1 MSIDRLLLICGT
13 LALAGSSLTALRL
26 PGLPIGVP
34 EVLGLIFVLGSGLRT
49 SRRLFPT
56 IGYVLGFGALIL
68 LGMLI
73 GGVNNALIGAPT
85 VNLNQDLAA
94 IVYAALLGALYANAL
109 IDRPRTVLWL
119 GRALAIVLCLHAV
132 PLVSDL
138 VGVDIGRSGWSGD
151 TEQTPSSLQA
161 QDRLGKIEGAEALSD
176 KADRYQGLTTNPNQF
191 GMAAGFC
198 AILFPWLAVGM
209 RRTFAPAWWF
219 FGLMSLVLL
228 ALTKSSTAIL
238 GVGVGWML
246 ILVRHFAATEDDRGV
261 ARYPLVWL
269 VATWALLLPALL
281 VMWRFLDKAI
291 AGPSG
296 SGDAS
301 SRYPLWRHGWE
312 GIARSHFLGV
322 GPGPQSGLS
331 GPFQGE
337 EAHNVWIDLMLQGGL
352 ISMVALA
359 LLLWFVFRR
368 SVQGHTKVGVAMMAF
383 FVVMGTAHFLLRHP
397 LYWSL
402 ICLPIAINYS
412 YSRPARLWREE
423 QRSQDRRRHGGVVV
437 EPAYDRGA

>member
-26 PGLPIGVP
+26 PGVPIGVP
-34 EVLGLIFVLGSGLRT
+34 EALGLIFVLGSGLGPG
-49 SRRLFPT
+49 RRLFPMLA
-56 IGYVLGFGALIL
+56 YVLGFGALIL
-68 LGMLI
+68 IGVLI
-73 GGVNNALIGAPT
+73 GSVNNALIGAPA

-94 IVYAALLGALYANAL
+94 VAYAALLGALYANAL
-109 IDRPRTVLWL
+109 IDRPRSVLWL

-138 VGVDIGRSGWSGD
+138 LGVDIGRSGWSGD
-151 TEQTPSSLQA
+151 SEQTLDKLQA
-161 QDRLGKIEGAEALSD
+161 EERLGKIEGAEALHD
-176 KADRYQGLTTNPNQF
+176 KADRYQGLTTNPNQL
-191 GMAAGFC
+191 GLATGFC

-219 FGLMSLVLL
+219 FGLLSLVLL

-238 GVGVGWML
+238 GVGVGWVL
-246 ILVRHFAATEDDRGV
+246 ILVRHFAATEDARGV
-261 ARYPLVWL
+261 ATYPVVWL
-269 VATWALLLPALL
+269 VATWTLLVPALL
-281 VMWRFLDKAI
+281 VMWRFLDRAI
-291 AGPSG
+291 AGASG

-301 SRYPLWRHGWE
+301 GRYSLWRHGWE
-312 GIARSHFLGV
+312 GIVQSHFLGV

-337 EAHNVWIDLMLQGGL
+337 EAHNVWIDLALQGGV
-352 ISMVALA
+352 ISMLALA

-368 SVQGHTKVGVAMMAF
+368 SVRGHTKVGVVMMAF

-423 QRSQDRRRHGGVVV
+423 QRLQHRQLHGGVML
-437 EPAYDRGA
+437 RT